1 MQERRPLLSSEHLSG
16 HRPLMQ
22 QQQSRSDPCCSGAKT
37 LVVCVTAAFL
47 VVFYAQKPQQPMTI
61 IESVR
66 PLKSLG
72 EHGQFVPPAQ
82 NAEAIADVVTP
93 AVKSPPAASTSNLNM
108 AEHESSQPLAV
119 LNRERKRAGGDAFSE
134 AFHVYRP
141 PEGAVKPGGD
151 LDDPNTL
158 GVAVKAAAADGEIM
172 LLCIGGSGSM
182 RTGMNLVYNFRT
194 MGLYHMLIL
203 APERK
208 VCIDSAHHTRAA
220 VCAIPCASPPF
231 SRIARGHVRKHRYA
245 SRCGRRYPRS
255 HASTGRRSSR
265 SRSPIRSTIRC
276 SHDTPSPS
284 SRRASG

>member
-1 MQERRPLLSSEHLSG
+1 
-16 HRPLMQ
+16 
-22 QQQSRSDPCCSGAKT
+22 
-37 LVVCVTAAFL
+37 
-47 VVFYAQKPQQPMTI
+47 MTV

-72 EHGQFVPPAQ
+72 EHCQFVPPAQ

-158 GVAVKAAAADGEIM
+158 GVAVKAAAA
-172 LLCIGGSGSM
+172 
-182 RTGMNLVYNFRT
+182 
-194 MGLYHMLIL
+194 
-203 APERK
+203 
-208 VCIDSAHHTRAA
+208 
-220 VCAIPCASPPF
+220 
-231 SRIARGHVRKHRYA
+231 
-245 SRCGRRYPRS
+245 
-255 HASTGRRSSR
+255 
-265 SRSPIRSTIRC
+265 
-276 SHDTPSPS
+276 
-284 SRRASG
+284 